1 MSGLPPHFDLDEILL
16 LIPHW
21 KFLFNFF
28 LLKWLHQ
35 KHCLGLQGVLMLFQT
50 YTCTVSQYNFCSKM
64 VPCLYPIFRETG
76 W

>member
-1 MSGLPPHFDLDEILL
+1 MSGLPPRFDLDEILL

-21 KFLFNFF
+21 NFFF

-50 YTCTVSQYNFCSKM
+50 YTCTVS
-64 VPCLYPIFRETG
+64 
-76 W
+76 